1 MSKRTGKKSQGAND
15 FLAPYAPTIGTA
27 TNVGT
32 SRPYNNGAATVT
44 FTADA
49 RNAADSFTV
58 TSSPGGYTG
67 TGSSSPIT
75 VTGLQSDTAYTFTV
89 TATNTYGTSEA
100 SSASNS
106 ITATTVP
113 AAPGTPSASSP
124 TGYSPGTNSAG
135 TTTDNISWSAPATGG
150 SAITNYYWESN
161 DGKSGN
167 AGTATSV
174 SGISQEGGTAQQYRV
189 RATNAN
195 GDSEFS
201 AYSNSVTT
209 FSFTPFSFAPFGF
222 TPFGAFGFTP
232 FGAFGFTPGSKFC
245 VDEDTPIATV
255 GPNDS
260 VVQKP
265 AKEIQVGERIWA
277 ATFDEYIDESKDG
290 YKGYLYSKT
299 LTNIRVV
306 QCTVEGITPS
316 TRNETV
322 IFNNDPNKRFSLTE
336 RMLMK
341 RNNIY
346 QYIPSGDVVVGDIY
360 LARNEDN
367 TISEKPI
374 THIANPTETRKY

>member
-1 MSKRTGKKSQGAND
+1 LASALEDRYEKIKKVEVLGVTP
-15 FLAPYAPTIGTA
+15 LADNELWKT
-27 TNVGT
+27 
-32 SRPYNNGAATVT
+32 
-44 FTADA
+44 
-49 RNAADSFTV
+49 
-58 TSSPGGYTG
+58 
-67 TGSSSPIT
+67 
-75 VTGLQSDTAYTFTV
+75 
-89 TATNTYGTSEA
+89 
-100 SSASNS
+100 SNS
-106 ITATTVP
+106 VSTMKWREYNVFQFHIPELHNLFKAVREMTLEAC
-113 AAPGTPSASSP
+113 
-124 TGYSPGTNSAG
+124 
-135 TTTDNISWSAPATGG
+135 D
-150 SAITNYYWESN
+150 YYEI
-161 DGKSGN
+161 DFE
-167 AGTATSV
+167 
-174 SGISQEGGTAQQYRV
+174 QQQYRV
-189 RATNAN
+189 YATNAN
-195 GDSEFS
+195 GNSEFS

-209 FSFTPFSFAPFGF
+209 FSFTPF
-222 TPFGAFGFTP
+222 
-232 FGAFGFTPGSKFC
+232 GAFGFTPGSRFC

-374 THIANPTETRKY
+374 THIANPTETRNVYRYNVEPVDHLFAGDMVVHNYK